1 MLDRISFGISGWGT
15 HTGRRIVT
23 PTLALVPLSNM
34 NNHYDYKR
42 YAVLYVDDEEM
53 ALKYFEKTFGQDF
66 RVMVAT
72 NATDGL
78 KLIEQHGDDVGVLLT
93 DQRMPGQKGV
103 QLLERARQLRPRMVR
118 MLITAYADFGV
129 TVDAVNLGSI
139 FRYISKP
146 LQVEDMR
153 NTLQRAVE
161 YYILQRERD
170 DLLREKLSVLQN
182 MVITDR
188 VISLGVLAA
197 GLSEHLRNPLE
208 AVQTFLNL
216 APSKLREEAVNMDRL
231 RDPAFWREFH
241 SRVVLQAERIS
252 AMVGELND
260 AAVPDADSL
269 EKDIDPATIIGS
281 VAKRYEPQFA
291 AKGVAIKNRVTAEL
305 PKLRLDPAK
314 FERLFDLLLAEELAI
329 LQGGMTLNLA
339 AKVKNLG
346 NEPVSIE
353 IQVSDDGPG
362 IPNEA
367 LRSVFDPFYI
377 RVEDEQQNVALNLMG
392 VFFLVYH
399 YGGSIETKNLPGTGV
414 TMVIELPVVRRDIQ
428 NPTASSRDFVTKVL
442 MNDAL
447 WERLLAGE

>member
-1 MLDRISFGISGWGT
+1 
-15 HTGRRIVT
+15 
-23 PTLALVPLSNM
+23 M

-78 KLIEQHGDDVGVLLT
+78 KLIEQHGDDIGVLLT

-216 APSKLREEAVNMDRL
+216 APAKLREEAVNMDRL

-241 SRVVLQAERIS
+241 SRVVRQAERIS

-260 AAVPDADSL
+260 AAVPGADSV
-269 EKDIDPATIIGS
+269 EKDIDPATIIAS
-281 VAKRYEPQFA
+281 VVRRYEPQFF
-291 AKGVAIKNRVTAEL
+291 AKGAAIKNRVTAEL

-329 LQGGMTLNLA
+329 LQSGMTLNLA
-339 AKVKNLG
+339 AKVKSLG
-346 NEPVSIE
+346 SEPVSIE

-377 RVEDEQQNVALNLMG
+377 RVEDDHQNVALNLMG

-399 YGGSIETKNLPGTGV
+399 YGGNIETKNLPGTGV
-414 TMVIELPVVRRDIQ
+414 TMVIELPIVRRDVQ
-428 NPTASSRDFVTKVL
+428 NPAASSRDFVTKVL